1 MNLKFC
7 ALSLCFT
14 IATSVIVASSNASVS
29 AETFVLNGNKAL
41 NTNRNFRL
49 IDGHPRLSI
58 WDHNVNDADQN
69 FDRRT
74 GKKGGELLVHRS
86 TGNCLNAYRRF
97 NGAEVNVY
105 PCAPNSDDPDQNFN
119 IESLSNGEV
128 QIRVSNTNLCI
139 DSPTRD
145 NGGKATVWQCVA
157 NANQRFRINGST
169 TQPPQP
175 PQPPSTSGQII
186 LPFKSGQTWYV
197 CQGYGGS
204 PSHQKYFA
212 LDLSIGP
219 DFGSTACWP
228 TDGKNFSRSANQ
240 PLLAPAAGKIYH
252 VETDLVCLSID
263 SKRSMLLGHIKNRVA
278 NGTTVKQ
285 GDVIGD
291 ISAANKANGGFS
303 HIHLE
308 ARSSSRCAVGTSIPM
323 TQANNFQLIG
333 VGDLPSGKPNTYFK
347 KALTRP

>member
-7 ALSLCFT
+7 SLSLCFT
-14 IATSVIVASSNASVS
+14 IATSIIVASSNASVS

-58 WDHNVNDADQN
+58 WDHSINDADQN

-74 GKKGGELLVHRS
+74 GKKEGVLLVHRS
-86 TGNCLNAYRRF
+86 TGKCLNAYRRF

-105 PCAPNSDDPDQNFN
+105 PCAPNADDPDQNFN

-145 NGGKATVWQCVA
+145 NGGKATVWQCVG
-157 NANQRFRINGST
+157 NANQRFRINGSST
-169 TQPPQP
+169 IQPPQP
-175 PQPPSTSGQII
+175 PQPPSTSGQIT

-197 CQGYGGS
+197 CQGYKGTI
-204 PSHQKYFA
+204 SHQNSFA
-212 LDLSIGP
+212 LDLSIGQ
-219 DFGSTACWP
+219 DFGSTACWAK
-228 TDGKNFSRSANQ
+228 DRNVSRSANQ
-240 PLLAPAAGKIYH
+240 PMLAPAGGKIYH
-252 VETDLVCLSID
+252 VNSDLVCLSID
-263 SKRSMLLGHIKNRVA
+263 SNRSMLLGHVRDRVA
-278 NGTTVKQ
+278 NGATVKQ
-285 GDVIGD
+285 GDVLGY
-291 ISAANKANGGFS
+291 ISAASSVNGGFS

-308 ARSSSRCAVGTSIPM
+308 ARNSSRCAVGTSVPM

-333 VGDLPSGKPNTYFK
+333 VGDLPSGNPNTYFK